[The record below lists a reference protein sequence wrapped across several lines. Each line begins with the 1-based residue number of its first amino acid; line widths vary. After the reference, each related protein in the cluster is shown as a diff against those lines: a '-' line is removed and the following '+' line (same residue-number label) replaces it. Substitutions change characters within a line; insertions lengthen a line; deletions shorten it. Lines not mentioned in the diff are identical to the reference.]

1 MKQFLCELLFTCALM
16 GPGAPPVDD
25 LTYGTVLYEY
35 FQDDYQAALLA
46 VLVADAQERRGEN
59 TTRFD
64 LAEGSFAFADGMY
77 GYASTTFAGVAE
89 DEIEEID
96 QMRLA
101 FHLAREFHRR
111 QDWGNLSVQ
120 LDKIELGKSWLG
132 RERLHPEVQ
141 YMRAELAVNRGQFE
155 IAEQH
160 FVQMEETDPLR
171 AYGLFNLGVA
181 YRTAN
186 QLPQAMATF
195 TQLAEL
201 PAYSDEAFDLSQRA
215 RLAMALIARQEKHTE
230 SAESVLSALPGEG
243 RYQEVAMAA
252 YGGLAM
258 DNGDYELAAR
268 IWMTLQE
275 QAYWT
280 PSTATARLGFPLSLE
295 RMAMQKGGAT
305 TEMAL
310 LQFQR
315 AEASFSNR
323 LANLQ
328 QLSEEAQDPGWIHDL
343 LQVFS
348 RDDRDPEQMQVLM
361 QNWQERLGHTD
372 WLEWLA
378 TDNVNQVLTQWRELN
393 GMESWLNQLPES
405 LTALQGVAGEQQ
417 RRSEQAEVLLN
428 DNGLVANRALLQ
440 QRIDRSATELQELTA
455 AQPEKQSAWM
465 LPLATIQEREL
476 VSQLSEMRVLLAHM
490 NEQDR
495 RKWSARIE
503 RLEGVLFYRLVD
515 ERAKRLQ
522 VLRKQHQELVGL
534 LDDVDSRIARVE
546 SAESEFIAG
555 VATNFM
561 VFQDRANAITTQVKT
576 ARQGRETLLA
586 NEIRGRMQQE
596 IQQVQQYLLVTRI
609 AIARAT
615 DQLALIGDGD
625 SGKSEISADVAGV
638 GGVR

>member
-1 MKQFLCELLFTCALM
+1 MKQFLCELLFTCALL
-16 GPGAPPVDD
+16 GPGAPPVDE

-35 FQDDYQAALLA
+35 FQDDYQAALLQ
-46 VLVADAQERRGEN
+46 VLVAEAQQRRGEN

-77 GYASTTFAGVAE
+77 GYAGETFAGVAQE
-89 DEIEEID
+89 EIAEID

-111 QDWGNLSVQ
+111 QDWDNLSTQ
-120 LDKIELGKSWLG
+120 LDKIELGKSWFG
-132 RERLHPEVQ
+132 RERLHPEVE
-141 YMRAELAVNRGQFE
+141 YMRAELAVSSGHFE
-155 IAEQH
+155 TAEQR
-160 FVQMEETDPLR
+160 FAQMDESDPLR

-181 YRTAN
+181 YREAE
-186 QLPQAMATF
+186 QLPQAMAMF
-195 TQLAEL
+195 AQLAEL
-201 PAYSDEAFDLSQRA
+201 PAYSEEAYDLSQRA
-215 RLAMALIARQEKHTE
+215 RLAMALIARQEQQTQ
-230 SAESVLSALPGEG
+230 SAETVLSALPGDG

-258 DNGDYELAAR
+258 DNEDYELAAR

-275 QAYWT
+275 QEYWT

-295 RMAMQKGGAT
+295 RMAAQQGGAT

-328 QLSEEAQDPGWIHDL
+328 QLSQEAQDPAWIHDL
-343 LQVFS
+343 LRVFS
-348 RDDRDPEQMQVLM
+348 PNERDPEQMQVLM
-361 QNWQERLGHTD
+361 ENWQQRLGHTD

-393 GMESWLNQLPES
+393 GMESWLNQLPQS
-405 LTALQGVAGEQQ
+405 LSALQGVAAEQQ
-417 RRSEQAEVLLN
+417 RRTEQAEVLLH
-428 DNGLVANRALLQ
+428 DNGLVAKRALLQ
-440 QRIDRSATELQELTA
+440 ERVAQSVAQLSELSA
-455 AQPEKQSAWM
+455 AQPAKEAQWM
-465 LPLATIQEREL
+465 LPLATAEERKL
-476 VSQLSEMRVLLAHM
+476 LSQLSQMRSLVVHM
-490 NEQDR
+490 NAQDQL
-495 RKWSARIE
+495 KWSARIK
-503 RLEGVLFYRLVD
+503 RLEGVVFYRLVD

-522 VLRKQHQELVGL
+522 LLRKQHQELSDL
-534 LDDVDSRIARVE
+534 LADVDARITRVE
-546 SAESEFIAG
+546 GAESEFIAG
-555 VATNFM
+555 VGTNFL
-561 VFQDRANAITTQVKT
+561 VFQDRANDITDQVKA
-576 ARQGRETLLA
+576 ARIGRETLLA

-615 DQLALIGDGD
+615 DQLAIVGDGAATPVNTGD
-625 SGKSEISADVAGV
+625 
-638 GGVR
+638 GGAR